1 MNQRPLT
8 LGCPHGASAG
18 RWQNGATQRFLAF
31 WCKVN
36 MYVKTWCNPKVF
48 IIFCKVNM
56 DNVKTW
62 CNPKLFLSFSCQANI
77 DNVKTFFKPKVPFQC
92 TQLIN
97 TTFTGLSTD
106 SKVFRDLSVTCN
118 YVLVH
123 VCVKSIPY
131 FLSGLW
137 RSDILGRQVLW
148 HRPGCVW

>member
-1 MNQRPLT
+1 
-8 LGCPHGASAG
+8 
-18 RWQNGATQRFLAF
+18 
-31 WCKVN
+31 

-106 SKVFRDLSVTCN
+106 SKVFQDLNDACTFWSKFVSKSFQIYFQVCGDPIFWEGKSCGTGRDVYDRCTG
-118 YVLVH
+118 
-123 VCVKSIPY
+123 KS
-131 FLSGLW
+131 
-137 RSDILGRQVLW
+137 
-148 HRPGCVW
+148 PGKAVISIN